1 MARTKRTHVWEKA
14 VAALLETA
22 TVEQAAA
29 RAGVGLR
36 TLKRYLADPDFLRLY
51 REARRQIVEGA
62 VTHLQQLCLQ
72 AVRALHRNLTCGHPA
87 AEIRAA
93 ATVLDQGL
101 RGVEL
106 LDLASQVEDLRR
118 QLAEVVAHGN
128 GRTPKAGGETN
139 GRAAAAGPGRPVP

>member
-62 VTHLQQLCLQ
+62 VSRLQQLCLQ
-72 AVRALHRNLTCGHPA
+72 AVLALHRNLTCGHPA

-106 LDLASQVEDLRR
+106 LDLAAQVDDL
-118 QLAEVVAHGN
+118 
-128 GRTPKAGGETN
+128 
-139 GRAAAAGPGRPVP
+139 